1 MFGAIPAAWLA
12 RYTSSSRAAAV
23 SSGGMTF
30 VQPSSPK
37 EVPPPASLLW
47 DQKDIWPG
55 VRVAE
60 AAGGGEAGVD
70 GAGGGFTET

>member
-1 MFGAIPAAWLA
+1 
-12 RYTSSSRAAAV
+12 
-23 SSGGMTF
+23 MTF